1 MDSSLIIENGSCR
14 HDGSRAVVVKGGR
27 GGAFEA
33 EGQVLQ
39 MRGAATGGAH
49 EWALCVPVMMM
60 IKAEEFLGV
69 ESFSAVLSLFSSSS
83 PVRDR

>member
-1 MDSSLIIENGSCR
+1 MNSSLIIDNGSCR

-39 MRGAATGGAH
+39 IRGAVTGGAH

-60 IKAEEFLGV
+60 KAEEFFRV
-69 ESFSAVLSLFSSSS
+69 ESFSAVLSLFCSSS